1 MGGLYSE
8 SRLSVRENRLKLIA
22 LTVLLVSISVLSL
35 IAPSLWQ
42 GVALLLIVIIL
53 GMDSHLPPAKPTDRC

>member
-1 MGGLYSE
+1 M
-8 SRLSVRENRLKLIA
+8 KLIA

-35 IAPSLWQ
+35 IAPSFWQ